1 MSGMLSL
8 EHCARIATWND
19 TRRRRH
25 QSRKTASRAK
35 LACFIAFN
43 VGIWTLFLAPV
54 LFR

>member
-1 MSGMLSL
+1 MSVMLSL
-8 EHCARIATWND
+8 EHCARITTWD
-19 TRRRRH
+19 EARRRLH
-25 QSRKTASRAK
+25 QSRKIATRAR